1 VSHEKVVLVE
11 DQLLVRTAVRRLLEA
26 EGFEVVSE
34 AVDAAAGTE
43 AVIRER
49 PDICLM
55 DINIPGGGIKATREI
70 TRRAPGTTV
79 VMLTASSDHE
89 DLVDSVRAGA
99 SGYLLKDMNPERL
112 PEALRGVLAGEAAV
126 PRELMAHLITDLQTQ
141 GRRRTVVG
149 KNGRAEL
156 TAREFEV
163 LDMLC
168 DGLSNAAIGE
178 RLAIS
183 QVTVRR
189 HTSSVV
195 RKLGARDRDEAV
207 ALVEDTL

>member
-1 VSHEKVVLVE
+1 VVLVE

-49 PDICLM
+49 PDICLI
-55 DINIPGGGIKATREI
+55 DVSVPGGGITATREI
-70 TRRAPGTTV
+70 TRRTPETTV

-89 DLVDSVRAGA
+89 DLLDSIRAGA

-112 PEALRGVLAGEAAV
+112 PAALRGVLAGEAAV
-126 PRELMAHLITDLQTQ
+126 PRALMAHLLTDLQTQ
-141 GRRRTVVG
+141 GRRRAVVG

-156 TAREFEV
+156 TGREFEV
-163 LDMLC
+163 LAMLC
-168 DGLSNAAIGE
+168 DGLSNAAIAE
-178 RLAIS
+178 RLSIS
-183 QVTVRR
+183 PVTVRR

-195 RKLGARDRDEAV
+195 QKLGARDRDEAV
-207 ALVEDTL
+207 ALVEGAL

>member
-1 VSHEKVVLVE
+1 VSLERVVLVE

-49 PDICLM
+49 PDICLI
-55 DINIPGGGIKATREI
+55 DVSVPGGGIKATREI
-70 TRRAPGTTV
+70 TRRAPETTV

-89 DLVDSVRAGA
+89 DLLDSIREGA

-112 PEALRGVLAGEAAV
+112 PAALRGVLAGEAAV
-126 PRELMAHLITDLQTQ
+126 PRGLMAHLITDLQTQ
-141 GRRRTVVG
+141 GRRRAVVG
-149 KNGRAEL
+149 RNGRAEL

-163 LDMLC
+163 LAMLC
-168 DGLSNAAIGE
+168 DGLSNAAIAK
-178 RLAIS
+178 RLSIS
-183 QVTVRR
+183 PVTVRR

-195 RKLGARDRDEAV
+195 QKLGARDRDDAV
-207 ALVEDTL
+207 ALVEGAL